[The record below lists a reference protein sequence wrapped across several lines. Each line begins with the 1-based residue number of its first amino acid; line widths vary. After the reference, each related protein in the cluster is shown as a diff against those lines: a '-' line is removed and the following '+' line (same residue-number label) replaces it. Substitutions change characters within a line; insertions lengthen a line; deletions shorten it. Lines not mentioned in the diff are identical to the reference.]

1 MPATTT
7 RIEMSFK
14 ARRGCTIAV
23 LSTLAVAPLFAL
35 RLHEAE
41 PGLLYP
47 DGYQYLLMAKGIAAH
62 GRPLLTL
69 GPHGDT
75 LLPSADAATK
85 PLYPAVVAL
94 FHALGLTWFTAARA
108 LSALAAACTVVLT
121 GLLGRR
127 LAGSWLAAAVAASAC
142 LASRELSF
150 WSGFSGPDALGQALA
165 LGSALAFLDR
175 RPRLG
180 GLLAAL
186 AILARPELA
195 LVALAAACV
204 GLARK
209 ELRPPTRRAASA
221 GALSLLALLGVLR
234 PPLEEPPFATVVL
247 AVLLAALAGAA
258 FLILTREGPRITASM
273 IVGVLAAIAFI
284 APLST
289 GAEGIRQWARNDWT
303 LLLAGLIGFSLAV
316 RAPRLRPALHVT
328 LLAGALLVSVYGLK
342 NPSSDRYMSLL
353 TPLVALLAS
362 FATTTTRSPLHRRVV
377 VLGVVGLIAITLA
390 VPRLPPH
397 APDGFPTVAGQLE
410 ALQLPRLPFV
420 TAAPDAYG
428 VLLPRQSFVV
438 ARPGARGLIIA
449 DGAQRAYSP
458 SLHLEG
464 RTLATLDPGA
474 GFVRPDGAIDRQP
487 VRILLGTIAGQAS
500 STRFRERASPGR
512 GDTRHTSA
520 SHG

>member
-1 MPATTT
+1 
-7 RIEMSFK
+7 MSFE

-23 LSTLAVAPLFAL
+23 LSTLAVAPLFAV

-75 LLPSADAATK
+75 LLPSADAAAK
-85 PLYPAVVAL
+85 PLYPAVVAF
-94 FHALGLTWFTAARA
+94 FHIFGLTWFAAARA
-108 LSALAAACTVVLT
+108 VSALAAACTVVLT

-150 WSGFSGPDALGQALA
+150 WSGFSGPDSLGQALA
-165 LGSALAFLDR
+165 LGAVLAFLGR

-204 GLARK
+204 GLARD

-221 GALSLLALLGVLR
+221 AVLSLVALLGVLR
-234 PPLEEPPFATVVL
+234 PPLEAPPFATVLL

-258 FLILTREGPRITASM
+258 FLILTRDGPRITPSM
-273 IVGVLAAIAFI
+273 IVGVVAAIALI
-284 APLST
+284 APLGA
-289 GAEGIRQWARNDWT
+289 GAEGIRQWAGNDWT
-303 LLLAGLIGFSLAV
+303 LLLAGLVGFSVAV

-362 FATTTTRSPLHRRVV
+362 FATANRTRRHHRVV

-390 VPRLPPH
+390 LPRLPPH
-397 APDGFPTVAGQLE
+397 SPDAFPTVAGQLE
-410 ALQLPRLPFV
+410 ALHLPRLPFV

-458 SLHLEG
+458 SLRLEG
-464 RTLATLDPGA
+464 RTLATLDPGT
-474 GFVRPDGAIDRQP
+474 GFVRADGAIDRQP
-487 VRILLGTIAGQAS
+487 VRILLGTIPAQAA
-500 STRFRERASPGR
+500 STRLRERAFPGR